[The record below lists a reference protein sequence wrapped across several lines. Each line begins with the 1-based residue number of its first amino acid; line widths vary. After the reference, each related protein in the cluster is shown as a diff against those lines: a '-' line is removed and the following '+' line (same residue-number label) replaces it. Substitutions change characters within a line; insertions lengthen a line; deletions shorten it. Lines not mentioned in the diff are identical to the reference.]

1 MQDSTDRP
9 PSPAAAPSRCGGG
22 RALARYALRRL
33 AQLVPT
39 LLGVT
44 LLTFVL
50 FNVVGGSPAALVL
63 GKNATAA
70 QIAEYDRLHGYDRPL
85 AVQYVSYLGDLSRGD
100 LGESL
105 EYRRPVAQVL
115 REGVGV
121 SLALTVPILLVGTAV
136 ALFVGLLCAARAG
149 GALDR
154 AMLGACTA
162 LMSVNYVIWVAAG
175 QYLLAYRL
183 GLFPLWGF
191 EDWTYLLL
199 PILVGVLSSLGSDVR
214 FYRTAILDE
223 IRKPYV
229 RTAIAKG
236 LPPARILVR
245 HVLRNSL
252 VPVVTNVSLAVP
264 FLFTGSILLESFY
277 GIPGLGGIGLNAV
290 YASDFATVRAVVLIS
305 ALLYQ
310 LANLLAD
317 LAYAWLDPQVRLST

>member
-1 MQDSTDRP
+1 M
-9 PSPAAAPSRCGGG
+9 G
-22 RALARYALRRL
+22 RY
-33 AQLVPT
+33 
-39 LLGVT
+39 
-44 LLTFVL
+44 
-50 FNVVGGSPAALVL
+50 
-63 GKNATAA
+63 
-70 QIAEYDRLHGYDRPL
+70 IADYEHLHGLDRPL
-85 AVQYVSYLGDLSRGD
+85 VVQYASYLADLARGD
-100 LGESL
+100 LGFST
-105 EYRRPVAQVL
+105 EYREPVAKVL
-115 REGVGV
+115 ANGVGV
-121 SLALTVPILLVGTAV
+121 SLALTVPILLLGTAV
-136 ALFVGLLCAARAG
+136 ALLVGLLAAAHAG
-149 GALDR
+149 GKLDR
-154 AMLGACTA
+154 ALLGATTA

-175 QYLLAYRL
+175 QYFLAYRW

-223 IRKPYV
+223 IGRPYV

-236 LPPARILVR
+236 LSPMRILVR

-252 VPVVTNVSLAVP
+252 IPVVTNVSLAVP

-290 YASDFATVRAVVLIS
+290 YASDFATVRAVVLVS

-317 LAYAWLDPQVRLST
+317 LAYAWLDPQVRLAK